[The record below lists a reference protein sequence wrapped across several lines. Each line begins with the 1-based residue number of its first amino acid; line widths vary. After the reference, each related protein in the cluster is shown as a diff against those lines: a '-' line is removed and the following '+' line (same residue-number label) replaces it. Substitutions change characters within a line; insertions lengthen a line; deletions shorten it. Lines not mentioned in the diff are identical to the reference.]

1 MRRDIFHPDYHGG
14 LFLYR
19 IVLFYISLKDMI
31 HISKLTKSF
40 NSRKVLDELNLIVQT
55 GSTCVIIGRSGC
67 GKSVLLKHIVRILRP
82 ERGQI
87 FVDDKDVNQL
97 NEEDMNA
104 LRLKIGMVFQG
115 GALFDSMTVAENV
128 GFGLIEHEGVNRKEL
143 LERAEESLCLVGLCG
158 IQNLMPSELS
168 GGMKKRVALA
178 RAICIKPEIILYDE
192 PTTGVDPITADAI
205 NELIKSLHDKLK
217 VTSIVVTHDMK
228 SAYRVADR
236 IAMMYQGK
244 IIAEGTP
251 DEIQN
256 TDHPVVHQFI
266 NGLSRGPIT
275 ETIEQFK

>member
-1 MRRDIFHPDYHGG
+1 
-14 LFLYR
+14 
-19 IVLFYISLKDMI
+19 MI
-31 HISKLTKSF
+31 HISNLVKSF
-40 NSRKVLDELNLIVQT
+40 NNRRVLDELSLTIQT

-82 ERGQI
+82 EQGQI
-87 FVDDKDVNQL
+87 FIDDKEVNKL
-97 NEEDMNA
+97 SEEEMNA

-128 GFGLIEHEGVNRKEL
+128 GFGLIEHNGVGRKEL
-143 LERAEESLCLVGLCG
+143 LERVEESLCLVGLSG

-178 RAICIKPEIILYDE
+178 RALCIKPQIILYDE

-205 NELIKSLHDKLK
+205 NELIKSLHDKLN

-228 SAYRVADR
+228 SAYKVADR
-236 IAMMYQGK
+236 IAMLYQGK

-251 DEIQN
+251 EQIQN
-256 TDHPVVHQFI
+256 TDHAVVHQFI
-266 NGLSRGPIT
+266 NGLAHGPIT